1 MCLSVPAK
9 IVEING
15 EMARVAVGE
24 TIVNASLQM
33 LDDVKIGDYVL
44 LHTGFAL
51 QKISPADAA
60 ETLALFEELEE
71 LNKEMDQEEQSKKYE
86 IHNRIPE

>member
-15 EMARVAVGE
+15 EIARVAVGE
-24 TIVNASLQM
+24 TIINASLQM
-33 LDDVKIGDYVL
+33 LDDVEIGDYVL

-51 QKISPADAA
+51 QKISAADAA

-71 LNKEMDQEEQSKKYE
+71 INKEMDREEQ
-86 IHNRIPE
+86 NRKI

>member
-9 IVEING
+9 IIEING
-15 EMARVAVGE
+15 EIARVAVGE

-33 LDDVKIGDYVL
+33 LDDVEIGDYVL

-51 QKISPADAA
+51 QKINAADAA

-71 LNKEMDQEEQSKKYE
+71 LNKEMDREEQSKKV
-86 IHNRIPE
+86 

>member
-15 EMARVAVGE
+15 EMARVSVGE
-24 TIVNASLQM
+24 TIINASLQM

-60 ETLALFEELEE
+60 ETLVLFEELEE
-71 LNKEMDQEEQSKKYE
+71 LNKEMDREEQSRKV
-86 IHNRIPE
+86 

>member
-1 MCLSVPAK
+1 MCLSIPAK
-9 IVEING
+9 VIEIDG

-33 LDDVKIGDYVL
+33 LDDVEIGDYVL

-51 QKISPADAA
+51 QKISAVDAA

-71 LNKEMDQEEQSKKYE
+71 INKKMDQEEQSKN
-86 IHNRIPE
+86 IASQSS

>member
-15 EMARVAVGE
+15 EIARVAVGE

-33 LDDVKIGDYVL
+33 LDDVEIGDYVL

-51 QKISPADAA
+51 QKISAADAA
-60 ETLALFEELEE
+60 ETLVLFEELEE
-71 LNKEMDQEEQSKKYE
+71 LNKEMDREEQSKK
-86 IHNRIPE
+86 I

>member
-9 IVEING
+9 IIEING

-33 LDDVKIGDYVL
+33 LDDVEIGDYVL

-51 QKISPADAA
+51 QKINAADAA

-71 LNKEMDQEEQSKKYE
+71 INKEMDREEQSKK
-86 IHNRIPE
+86 IASQSSQKM

>member
-15 EMARVAVGE
+15 EIARVAVGE

-33 LDDVKIGDYVL
+33 LDDVEIGDYVL

-51 QKISPADAA
+51 QKISAADAA

-71 LNKEMDQEEQSKKYE
+71 LNKEMDREEQSKK
-86 IHNRIPE
+86 I

>member
-33 LDDVKIGDYVL
+33 LDDVEIGDYVL

-51 QKISPADAA
+51 QKISAADAA

-71 LNKEMDQEEQSKKYE
+71 LNKEMDREEQSKKA
-86 IHNRIPE
+86 

>member
-24 TIVNASLQM
+24 TIINASLQM
-33 LDDVKIGDYVL
+33 LDDVEIGDYVL

-51 QKISPADAA
+51 QKISPTDAA
-60 ETLALFEELEE
+60 ETLVLFEELEE
-71 LNKEMDQEEQSKKYE
+71 LNKEMDREEQSRKA
-86 IHNRIPE
+86 

>member
-9 IVEING
+9 VVEING
-15 EMARVAVGE
+15 EIARVAVGE

-33 LDDVKIGDYVL
+33 LDDVEIGDYVL

-51 QKISPADAA
+51 QKISAADAA
-60 ETLALFEELEE
+60 ETLVLFEELEE
-71 LNKEMDQEEQSKKYE
+71 LNKEMDREEQSK
-86 IHNRIPE
+86 RV